1 MFDRT
6 TNRHRG
12 FGFVIFDN
20 EKTVDSVCEEHFHEL
35 DGKLV
40 EVKKAQPKEVMMP
53 QNAAKNRA
61 AMMRNLYGIY
71 DPSNTDT
78 SLLELR
84 LLQAQHQQTNNN
96 NSPSMC
102 SVQPGLTSS
111 VPLIMDTV
119 GNVKGY
125 AAPNFTIGPL
135 GRGYTYA
142 PFPPFFSGIP
152 TYAPGIMMPA
162 AGVPPTPDRR
172 GQTPITYSYPDYGS
186 AGPAGR
192 SAPPPPPRNEP
203 SSMSHQPEYGRDFH
217 QPPVMPNSYQQ
228 QSYAPSPSPVNN
240 RYNTTNSPGPMDIY
254 GGSQDQGM
262 GGNYVPAA
270 SPQPTH
276 AFGIGSQPTGY
287 GSGHYNT
294 VSHGRNY

>member
-71 DPSNTDT
+71 
-78 SLLELR
+78 
-84 LLQAQHQQTNNN
+84 
-96 NSPSMC
+96 
-102 SVQPGLTSS
+102 
-111 VPLIMDTV
+111 
-119 GNVKGY
+119 GY